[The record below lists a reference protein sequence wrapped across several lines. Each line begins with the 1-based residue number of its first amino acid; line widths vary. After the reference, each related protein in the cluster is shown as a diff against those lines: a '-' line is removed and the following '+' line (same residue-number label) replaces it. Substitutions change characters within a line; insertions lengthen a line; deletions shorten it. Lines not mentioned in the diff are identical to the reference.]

1 MNYYLFAKYFQDLS
15 IEELMKLCQ
24 KLGLN
29 GPTALVREGYWLEE
43 DTLLKTLPAFV
54 RVAERYG
61 LEVKYANTPVAVT
74 DPDDFSQINHFTEQ
88 MKVFADCGIENVR
101 LAHIPKTVVRDM
113 RELSGH
119 VRRIVSALADA
130 TAHLHI
136 RLVVQIHGFA
146 YPHNATAAWEVIQ
159 GLDPASVGVKLDP
172 GNNVCQEG
180 YEQFDYQI
188 QLLHEYIA
196 ALGAKDA
203 CPVKG
208 EEVQNRWR
216 AEFVPAYEGV
226 VNYRTVFTQLH
237 KIGFDGPVILM
248 PFYHTASRNQ
258 MLDSL
263 KKEIAYFKKCT
274 GDCQSELSGV
284 K

>member
-1 MNYYLFAKYFQDLS
+1 MHYYLFAKYFQDLS
-15 IEELMKLCQ
+15 VEELMELCQ
-24 KLGLN
+24 RLGLD

-43 DTLLKTLPAFV
+43 DTLSQTLPAFV

-61 LEVKYANTPVAVT
+61 LEVKYANIPVAVT
-74 DPDDFSQINHFTEQ
+74 DVNNFSQMTRFTEQ

-101 LAHIPKTVVRDM
+101 LAHISKTVVGDVRK
-113 RELSGH
+113 LSGH
-119 VRRIVSALADA
+119 VRRIMSALADA
-130 TAHLHI
+130 TAHLPV

-159 GLDPASVGVKLDP
+159 GFDPASVGIKLDP

-188 QLLHEYIA
+188 RLLREYIV
-196 ALGAKDA
+196 ALGAKNA
-203 CPVKG
+203 RPVNW
-208 EEVQNRWR
+208 EEEQNGWH
-216 AEFVPAYEGV
+216 AEFVPAYDGV
-226 VNYRTVFTQLH
+226 ADYRMVFAQLH

-248 PFYHTASRNQ
+248 PFYQTDNRNQ
-258 MLDSL
+258 LLDSL
-263 KKEIAYFKKCT
+263 KKEIVYFKKCA
-274 GDCQSELSGV
+274 GDCQSALSDV